1 MHRFA
6 SSHTPLRQGA
16 GLSTLTA
23 ERASAARETRFSW
36 ALIVLLSLATITVAL
51 SATISPVSS
60 EPSSLTA
67 K

>member
-6 SSHTPLRQGA
+6 SSHTILRHGA
-16 GLSTLTA
+16 GLSTLTT
-23 ERASAARETRFSW
+23 EREAAARETRYSW

-51 SATISPVSS
+51 STTISPVLS